1 MQDKIQENPM
11 SEEKKC
17 CLPCCSFPWWKIVV
31 CVILGLLVVGGAVYA
46 GYFLGRKSLS
56 RKIGILIPPTPIVT
70 PSSVIENQPS
80 LTPEATIDETKDGK
94 IYRNEKYG
102 FSFKYPS
109 NWKELSLIYEN
120 YNNSNKERGFRDE
133 CLINYSAGTD
143 LKEVETQ
150 WGRLGSRFYIEV
162 SVTNPENWSLDK
174 WIKNCRN
181 EYEVE
186 WSYIRTTVKV
196 GERDVVLLKYDGNPG
211 NGGIATDLTYIFENN
226 HKFYA
231 FRFINHKFDPEIKD
245 IPEKLLK
252 TLVLD

>member
-1 MQDKIQENPM
+1 MEENIAQVQPI
-11 SEEKKC
+11 ETPPTPPK
-17 CLPCCSFPWWKIVV
+17 PWLKIVLFS
-31 CVILGLLVVGGAVYA
+31 ILGLFLLAGAVFA
-46 GYFLGRKSLS
+46 GYFLGRKSISPREL
-56 RKIGILIPPTPIVT
+56 LISPTPIVT
-70 PSSVIENQPS
+70 QTPVVENQPS
-80 LTPEATIDETKDGK
+80 PTPEATIDETKDWK
-94 IYRNEKYG
+94 TYRNEKYG
-102 FSFKYPS
+102 FSFKYPGS
-109 NWKELSLIYEN
+109 WKEPTLIYEN
-120 YNNSNKERGFRDE
+120 YNNPNKERGFRDE

-181 EYEVE
+181 EYEIE
-186 WSYIRTTVKV
+186 WSYIRTTIKV
-196 GERDVVLLKYDGNPG
+196 GERDAVLLKYDGNPG

-231 FRFINHKFDPEIKD
+231 LRFINHKFDPETKD